1 VVEMASYFNLGVDE
15 DDIEEFVEAV
25 PEELTNEELL
35 QLEKECITHEEAR
48 EKETEEEKEVS
59 LRKFTVKGL
68 AEAFADLN
76 KF

>member
-1 VVEMASYFNLGVDE
+1 MANNFNQGVDE
-15 DDIEEFVEAV
+15 DDNEELLEAV